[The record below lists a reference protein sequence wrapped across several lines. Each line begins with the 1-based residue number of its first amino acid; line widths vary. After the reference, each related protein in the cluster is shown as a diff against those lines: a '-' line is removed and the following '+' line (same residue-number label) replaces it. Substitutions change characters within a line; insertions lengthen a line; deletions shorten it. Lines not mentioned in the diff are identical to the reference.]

1 MPQKLVVNGKN
12 GTTNGTFEETV
23 LICCALANSGKGK
36 I

>member
-1 MPQKLVVNGKN
+1 MPQKLIVNGKN

-23 LICCALANSGKGK
+23 LIGCALANSGKVK